1 MRFSMPTK
9 KQRMSS
15 ILRFSNVMIEF
26 GQKLGSDAWPMDLR
40 LQNAIGTTQKQL
52 SRLASQDVVRSKQE
66 LHDDPS
72 HAHDCNNC
80 ITT

>member
-66 LHDDPS
+66 LPDDQL
-72 HAHDCNNC
+72 HARGCNNY
-80 ITT
+80 TTM